1 MRQKEAEALYQYIL
15 NNIAFLE
22 DDVIQLRQNF
32 RYRQVDA
39 VDCIELCLALERLQ
53 AFQKFSSDVT
63 HILKIK
69 GSSED

>member
-15 NNIAFLE
+15 SNIAFLE

-32 RYRQVDA
+32 RYREVDA

-53 AFQKFSSDVT
+53 AFRKFSSDVI

>member
-22 DDVIQLRQNF
+22 DDVIQLLQNF

-63 HILKIK
+63 RILKIK